1 MKIGKFEVSI
11 LNLFLIFFPIA
22 FVLHFTHADGTWIF
36 VASGIAIIP
45 LAGLLGEATEHL
57 SEHVGPGVGGL
68 LNATFGNAAELII
81 AIFALKAGLYEVV
94 KASITGSIIGNILL
108 VLGLSVVVG
117 GLRFKKQ
124 TFNATAAGMNSTLLI
139 LSTVG
144 LVVPAVF
151 FFLLTTHGVPAEE
164 ALQLDLDLSLEV
176 AIVLFVTYI
185 LSLIFSLQTHKHLFD
200 TTDYESP
207 GDGAYD
213 VWTTKKSMIVLAL
226 ATLGVVFMSELLV
239 HTIQDVSEK
248 AGLTQVFIGVII
260 VAIVGNAA
268 EHSAAIMMAYK
279 NKMDIS
285 VTIAIGSSSQVALF
299 VAPVLVF
306 LSYFIGPAP
315 MDLVFSPLEVLSIVM
330 ASILVN
336 YVALDGEFHWM
347 EGTQLLAVYI
357 ILGIAFYFLPE
368 WGPATVAAGMP

>member
-11 LNLFLIFFPIA
+11 LNLFLIFVPIA
-22 FVLHFTHADGTWIF
+22 FVLHYTHADGTWIF
-36 VASGIAIIP
+36 IVSGIAIIP

-117 GLRFKKQ
+117 GLRFKTQK
-124 TFNATAAGMNSTLLI
+124 FNATAASMNSTLLI

-151 FFLLTTHGVPAEE
+151 FFLLTTHGVPEEE

-200 TTDYESP
+200 TTDYDSP
-207 GDGAYD
+207 EDGAYD
-213 VWTTKKSMIVLAL
+213 VWSTKKSMIVLAL
-226 ATLGVVFMSELLV
+226 ATLGVVFMSEFLV

-248 AGLTQVFIGVII
+248 MGMTQVFIGVII

-306 LSYFIGPAP
+306 LSYFVGPAP

-357 ILGIAFYFLPE
+357 ILGIAFFFLPE
-368 WGPATVAAGMP
+368 WGPGATATGMP

>member
-11 LNLFLIFFPIA
+11 LNVFLIFVPIA
-22 FVLHFTHADGTWIF
+22 FILRYTHADGTWIF
-36 VASGIAIIP
+36 VVSGIAIIP

-117 GLRFKKQ
+117 GFRFKTQK
-124 TFNATAAGMNSTLLI
+124 FNATAAGMNSTLLI
-139 LSTVG
+139 LSTAG

-151 FFLLTTHGVPAEE
+151 FYLLTTHGVPAEE
-164 ALQLDLDLSLEV
+164 ALQLDLDVSLEV
-176 AIVLFVTYI
+176 SIVLFVTYI

-207 GDGAYD
+207 HDGAYD
-213 VWTTKKSMIVLAL
+213 VWTVKKSATVLAL
-226 ATLGVVFMSELLV
+226 ATLGVVFMSEFLV
-239 HTIQDVSEK
+239 HTIEDISEK
-248 AGLTQVFIGVII
+248 AGMTQVFIGVII

-268 EHSAAIMMAYK
+268 EHSAAVMMAWK

-299 VAPVLVF
+299 VAPALVF
-306 LSYFIGPAP
+306 LSFFIGPAP
-315 MDLVFSPLEVLSIVM
+315 MDLVFSPLEVLSIVL

-336 YVALDGEFHWM
+336 FVALDGEFHWM
-347 EGTQLLAVYI
+347 EGIQLLAVYI
-357 ILGIAFYFLPE
+357 ILGIAFFYLPE
-368 WGPATVAAGMP
+368 WGPAATG

>member
-11 LNLFLIFFPIA
+11 LNLFLVFVPIA
-22 FVLHFTHADGTWIF
+22 AVMYYSDADGTWVFIT
-36 VASGIAIIP
+36 SGIAIIP

-81 AIFALKAGLYEVV
+81 AIFALQAGLYEVV

-117 GLRFKKQ
+117 GLRFKTQK
-124 TFNATAAGMNSTLLI
+124 FNATAAGMNSTLLI

-176 AIVLFVTYI
+176 SIVLFVTYI
-185 LSLIFSLQTHKHLFD
+185 LSLVFSLQTHKHLFD

-207 GDGAYD
+207 EDGAYD
-213 VWTTKKSMIVLAL
+213 VWTTKKSVTVLAL
-226 ATLGVVFMSELLV
+226 ATLGVVFMSEFLV
-239 HTIQDVSEK
+239 HSIADVSEK

-268 EHSAAIMMAYK
+268 EHSAAILMAYK

-306 LSYFIGPAP
+306 LSFFIGPAP
-315 MDLVFSPLEVLSIVM
+315 MDLVFSPLEVLSIVL

-336 YVALDGEFHWM
+336 FVALDGEFHWM
-347 EGTQLLAVYI
+347 EGIQLLAVYI

-368 WGPATVAAGMP
+368 WGPVGAAAAG